1 MPEALTQILASEFA
15 RRALFGCL
23 LIGFT
28 NGLFSAFV
36 LLRKSALQVG
46 SLSHALLPGIAVAIL
61 CTGLTAWSALL
72 GGLIAA
78 LFVGLGSL
86 LLSRVSRLEEGTAL
100 AILYTSAFAGGLL
113 ILQRLPINVELEHYL
128 FGNIALL
135 SDFDLKTNFAIT
147 AVTVVSVCLL
157 QRPLL
162 LMLFDPQVAA
172 AQGVPV
178 KALAYLLFT
187 LLILVLVA
195 SLQAVGCILSLG
207 LLVTPAATLYLLTN
221 DFRILVWGG
230 ALLGALGAAAAFI
243 LAWVTNL
250 PQGATI
256 VLVLGGLFLCALLFS
271 PRYGLLRLALKPGS
285 TTSEPA

>member
-1 MPEALTQILASEFA
+1 MFDALAQIFASEFA

-46 SLSHALLPGIAVAIL
+46 SLSHALLPGIATAIL
-61 CTGLTAWSALL
+61 FSGLTAWSALL
-72 GGLIAA
+72 GGLFAA

-86 LLSRVSRLEEGTAL
+86 LLSRISRLEEGTAL
-100 AILYTSAFAGGLL
+100 AILYTTAFAGGLL
-113 ILQRLPINVELEHYL
+113 ILQRLPMNVELEHYL

-135 SDFDLKTNFAIT
+135 SDFDLKTNFVIAT
-147 AVTVVSVCLL
+147 VTVACVCLL

-178 KALAYLLFT
+178 KALAYLLFA

-230 ALLGALGAAAAFI
+230 ALLGAIGSAAAFI

-256 VLVLGGLFLCALLFS
+256 VLVLGGLFLLALLFS
-271 PRYGLLRLALKPGS
+271 PRYGLLRLILRPPTPQNVG
-285 TTSEPA
+285 